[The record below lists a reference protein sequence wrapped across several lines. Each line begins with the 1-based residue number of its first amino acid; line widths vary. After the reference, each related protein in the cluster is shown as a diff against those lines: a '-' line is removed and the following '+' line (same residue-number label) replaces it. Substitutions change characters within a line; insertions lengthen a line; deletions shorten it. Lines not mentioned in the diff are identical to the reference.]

1 MTILAS
7 ASNISADRALTIAAA
22 SLEKKGLAF
31 WSPSYKVV
39 SVDREAILVR
49 YVPYY
54 IMQICFAIPGGLR
67 GKMGGRQIM
76 AMEGITGEAGVA
88 LGAPSASEQE
98 IPGDFVLV
106 PRFDEREAREA
117 IVRKLEQ
124 HMVRRKRVIPVI
136 EHEFMELIYKPVYA
150 VPLTYEDRRGV
161 RHKCRKIVDG
171 ESGYLVY
178 RYDRMEGLFG

>member
-1 MTILAS
+1 MPF
-7 ASNISADRALTIAAA
+7 
-22 SLEKKGLAF
+22 LEDF
-31 WSPSYKVV
+31 
-39 SVDREAILVR
+39 
-49 YVPYY
+49 
-54 IMQICFAIPGGLR
+54 GG
-67 GKMGGRQIM
+67 KWEGGR
-76 AMEGITGEAGVA
+76 
-88 LGAPSASEQE
+88 SWRWR
-98 IPGDFVLV
+98 VL
-106 PRFDEREAREA
+106 PEREAREA

>member
-7 ASNISADRALTIAAA
+7 ASNISADRAVMIAAA

-88 LGAPSASEQE
+88 LGAPSRRFPGTPFSFRGLTRGRPGRPLSASWSSTWCA
-98 IPGDFVLV
+98 GN
-106 PRFDEREAREA
+106 
-117 IVRKLEQ
+117 
-124 HMVRRKRVIPVI
+124 
-136 EHEFMELIYKPVYA
+136 
-150 VPLTYEDRRGV
+150 G
-161 RHKCRKIVDG
+161 
-171 ESGYLVY
+171 
-178 RYDRMEGLFG
+178 